1 MDDDMRSLASLVSNS
16 TIPNDIADMETLE
29 EDEEEQGNH
38 SLNPSRQNI
47 SEQFYFSL
55 TLYCS
60 FSFLREIMGG
70 QLTVDC
76 YEFVILCLCSLC

>member
-38 SLNPSRQNI
+38 SFNPSRQNI

-55 TLYCS
+55 TFYIS
-60 FSFLREIMGG
+60 FSLFEGENGG
-70 QLTVDC
+70 TVNNR
-76 YEFVILCLCSLC
+76 LL

>member
-38 SLNPSRQNI
+38 SLNPARQNI
-47 SEQFYFSL
+47 SCKVHLNTHF
-55 TLYCS
+55 
-60 FSFLREIMGG
+60 
-70 QLTVDC
+70 
-76 YEFVILCLCSLC
+76 